1 MFLDESGL
9 LMAPLVRRTWAP
21 SGQTPRLL
29 QKTRSTEKVSAIA
42 ALTISPV
49 RHRVGLYV
57 SLLSNRNVR
66 TAQLRRY
73 LATLRRHIRGPIILI
88 WDRLNVHRAKT
99 LTLWMARQR
108 GMQAIF
114 LPPYAPDL
122 NPVELFWSYLK
133 YHRLA
138 NYAARTVTALS
149 ITARRHLRHTA
160 RRQSLLRSFIRG
172 TPLSSC
178 LD

>member
-1 MFLDESGL
+1 
-9 LMAPLVRRTWAP
+9 MAPLVRRTWAP
-21 SGQTPRLL
+21 SGQTPILVQR
-29 QKTRSTEKVSAIA
+29 TRSTEKVSAIA

-49 RHRVGLYV
+49 RRRVGLYV

-66 TAQLRRY
+66 TPELRRY
-73 LATLRRHIRGPIILI
+73 LAALRRHIRGPVVLI
-88 WDRLNVHRAKT
+88 WDRLNVHRAKA
-99 LTLWMARQR
+99 LAAWIARQR
-108 GMQAIF
+108 GMHVQF
-114 LPPYAPDL
+114 LPPYAPEL

-149 ITARRHLRHTA
+149 RAARRHVHHTA
-160 RRQSLLRSFIRG
+160 HRQKLLRSFIRG

>member
-1 MFLDESGL
+1 M
-9 LMAPLVRRTWAP
+9 LVQRTR
-21 SGQTPRLL
+21 T
-29 QKTRSTEKVSAIA
+29 TEKVSAIA
-42 ALTISPV
+42 ALSVSPV
-49 RHRVGLYV
+49 RRRVRLYV
-57 SLLSNRNVR
+57 SLLANRNVR
-66 TAQLRRY
+66 TAQMRRY
-73 LATLRRHIRGPIILI
+73 LGDLRRHIRGPLILI

-99 LTLWMARQR
+99 LTAWLATQR
-108 GMQAIF
+108 GMHVIF
-114 LPPYAPDL
+114 LPPYSPDL

-138 NYAARTVTALS
+138 NYAAHTVTALS
-149 ITARRHLRHTA
+149 STARRHVRFTA